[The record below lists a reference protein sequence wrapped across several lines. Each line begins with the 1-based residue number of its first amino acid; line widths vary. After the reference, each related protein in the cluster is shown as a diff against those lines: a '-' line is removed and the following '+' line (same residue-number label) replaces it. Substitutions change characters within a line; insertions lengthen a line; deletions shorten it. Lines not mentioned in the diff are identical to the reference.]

1 MPPNPQINIA
11 SLTFDDIKASLKTYL
26 TREGSPFSVYTG
38 SAFDSLL
45 DVFAYNTLFYSF
57 YSNMVANESF
67 LETASIENNIVS
79 LLKPLGVFVE
89 GKQSSLCGITAS
101 SITGTVPVVSYSTV
115 FSGSN
120 TLGNFKFYSI
130 DDVTLTTTPT
140 KINLYESKFLVK
152 NIPIAVDIS
161 NQKAFLGDTNIDTKT
176 LSVFVN
182 GTKWSK
188 FNNTQINTGP
198 NSNIYFVDRTS
209 SGFYLVFGKKTI
221 NDYQSSYGK
230 NILNSDIVTV
240 SYMTPSGTISNEI
253 TTIISNNIVI
263 SPTKTTGGTDKPDL
277 DLFRS
282 FGPKLFAANDR
293 AVTKEDYYGILLQY
307 SDLSSLIETKNQIN
321 IWGGDELD
329 PPIYGRV
336 FVSYSGIT
344 LTQTSPIVVQS
355 MEYLKSKSIVTVVP
369 EYVRM
374 QPIKIKFKAL
384 VQNTQNTPATI
395 KSTLEA
401 YFNTIK
407 IFNNPINDTII
418 TSVVKSL
425 SQSTNAT
432 VAVQDPTLSLL
443 VNGSTTTKNFYF
455 KTELK
460 QPEVSTVGT
469 IVSSDPFQYTGITS
483 VIKDV
488 SSSDSSVV
496 IGQLFVYNNANN
508 QQLQNLGFVNYKT
521 GYITLKP
528 NILPT
533 ASSININVVPK
544 NFNTIN
550 IKQELVPE
558 VEVTVETPQ

>member
-1 MPPNPQINIA
+1 MPNPQINIA
-11 SLTFDDIKASLKTYL
+11 SLTFDDIKASLRTYL
-26 TREGSPFSVYTG
+26 TREDSPFSVYTG

-384 VQNTQNTPATI
+384 VQKTQNTPATI

>member
-1 MPPNPQINIA
+1 MATPQINIA
-11 SLTFDDIKASLKTYL
+11 SLTFDDIKASLKAYL
-26 TREGSPFSVYTG
+26 TLPGSPFSVYTG

-120 TLGNFKFYSI
+120 TLGDFKFYSI

-263 SPTKTTGGTDKPDL
+263 SSTKTTGGTDKPDL

-307 SDLSSLIETKNQIN
+307 SDLSSLIQTKNQIN

-336 FVSYSGIT
+336 FVSYSNSA

-355 MEYLKSKSIVTVVP
+355 MEYLKSKSIVTVIP

-384 VQNTQNTPATI
+384 VANTSNTVGTI
-395 KSTLEA
+395 KSTIEA
-401 YFNTIK
+401 YFNTVK

-432 VAVQDPTLSLL
+432 VAVDPRETTLSLL

-460 QPEVSTVGT
+460 QPAVSTVGT
-469 IVSSDPFQYTGITS
+469 IVSSDTFLYNTITS

-508 QQLQNLGFVNYKT
+508 QPLQNLGFVNYKT

-558 VEVTVETPQ
+558 VEVTVEIS

>member
-1 MPPNPQINIA
+1 MSTPQINIA

-26 TREGSPFSVYTG
+26 TREDSPFSVYTG

-307 SDLSSLIETKNQIN
+307 SDLSSLIQTKNQIN

-336 FVSYSGIT
+336 FVSYSDST
-344 LTQTSPIVVQS
+344 LTKTSPIVVQS

-496 IGQLFVYNNANN
+496 IGQLFVYNNANS

>member
-1 MPPNPQINIA
+1 MSTPQINIA

-26 TREGSPFSVYTG
+26 TREDSPFSVYTG

-307 SDLSSLIETKNQIN
+307 SDLSSLIQTKNQIN

-336 FVSYSGIT
+336 FVSYSDST
-344 LTQTSPIVVQS
+344 LTKTSPIVVQS

-384 VQNTQNTPATI
+384 VQNTSNISATI

-418 TSVVKSL
+418 TSIVKSL

-496 IGQLFVYNNANN
+496 IGQLFVYNNANS

>member
-1 MPPNPQINIA
+1 MSTPQINIA

-230 NILNSDIVTV
+230 NILDSDIVTV

-307 SDLSSLIETKNQIN
+307 SDLSSLIQTKNQIN

-336 FVSYSGIT
+336 FVSYSDST
-344 LTQTSPIVVQS
+344 LTKTSPIVVQS

-374 QPIKIKFKAL
+374 QPIKIKFTAL
-384 VQNTQNTPATI
+384 VQNTSNMSATI

-496 IGQLFVYNNANN
+496 IGQLFVYNNANS

-558 VEVTVETPQ
+558 VEVTVVISL

>member
-1 MPPNPQINIA
+1 MSTPQINIA

-26 TREGSPFSVYTG
+26 TRENSPFSVYTG

-307 SDLSSLIETKNQIN
+307 SDLSSLIQTKNQIN

-336 FVSYSGIT
+336 FVSYSDST
-344 LTQTSPIVVQS
+344 LTKTSPIIVQS

-384 VQNTQNTPATI
+384 VQNTLNTQATI

-425 SQSTNAT
+425 SQSTNAA

-558 VEVTVETPQ
+558 VEVTVVIS